1 MAQSG
6 VKRVV
11 IIGGGIS
18 GLTCAFKLSQSEQFA
33 RGLLHI
39 CVLENRSR
47 FGGIIETKVVDDC
60 IIDSG
65 PDSFITN
72 KPQMLML
79 ARELNIESRIIA
91 VNKENRGALIV
102 SNGALIPLPPGFV
115 MLAPSKLS
123 SFFQSSVLS
132 LRGRLRTALDLVIP
146 PRKEIADESLASF
159 VRRRFGQEHLDK
171 LAQPMVAGI
180 YVGDAEKLSAA
191 HAAARFVAMERT
203 AGSVIKGLR
212 SERKEVVVK
221 NLTDEPSGARYGLFA
236 SFDRGMAVVIDSL
249 LAALN
254 RPNIELCLNT
264 TVQAVD
270 YIPGQSEK
278 FTVTASAKRWHC
290 DQLVLATAAKVSAAL
305 LKDVDAN
312 LSAQLSKI
320 NSASSAVCN
329 FIFERKDITHRLNA
343 FGAVV
348 PEIEMLAHNL
358 SVLAVSFASIKFAR
372 APQDKVIVR
381 AFMGGIKRDYLL
393 EKDDQQLIELAIADL
408 TKLIGL
414 SGRPLYQAVHRWVD
428 SMPQY
433 NVGHQS
439 LIADIENTSS
449 VVGLHLGGA
458 YLHGVGLPDCV
469 ASGYKCAESVN
480 SILAQ
485 EV

>member
-1 MAQSG
+1 MAQAE

-11 IIGGGIS
+11 IVGGGIS
-18 GLTCAFKLSQSEQFA
+18 GLTCAFKLAQTEQFA

-39 CVLENRSR
+39 SVLENRSR
-47 FGGIIETKVVDDC
+47 FGGIIETKIVDDC

-72 KPQMLML
+72 KPQMLTL

-91 VNKENRGALIV
+91 VNQENRGALIV
-102 SNGALIPLPPGFV
+102 SNGALVPLPPGFV

-132 LRGRLRTALDLVIP
+132 LRGKLRTALDLVIP
-146 PRKEIADESLASF
+146 PRKELTDESLASF

-203 AGSVIKGLR
+203 SGSVIKGLR
-212 SERKEVVVK
+212 VERKE
-221 NLTDEPSGARYGLFA
+221 LAARDLQDESSGARYGLFA
-236 SFDRGMAVVIDSL
+236 SFDRGMAVVVDSL
-249 LAALN
+249 LAALSQ
-254 RPNIELCLNT
+254 PNIELCLDT
-264 TVQAVD
+264 TVQAIA
-270 YIPGQSEK
+270 YRPGQSEK
-278 FTVTASAKRWHC
+278 FSVSSSSQSWQC
-290 DQLVLATAAKVSAAL
+290 DQLVLATAAKVSSGL

-312 LSAQLSKI
+312 LSVQLSKI

-329 FIFERKDITHRLNA
+329 FIFERKDIAHRLNA
-343 FGAVV
+343 FGVVV
-348 PEIEMLAHNL
+348 PELEMLAHNL
-358 SVLAVSFASIKFAR
+358 SVLAVSFASVKFAR

-381 AFMGGIKRDYLL
+381 AFMGGIKRDSLL
-393 EKDDQQLIELAIADL
+393 EKDDQQLIDIAIADL
-408 TKLIGL
+408 AKLIGL
-414 SGRPLYQAVHRWVD
+414 SGRPLYQAVHRWID

-469 ASGYKCAESVN
+469 ASGYKCAESV
-480 SILAQ
+480 SRLLAQ